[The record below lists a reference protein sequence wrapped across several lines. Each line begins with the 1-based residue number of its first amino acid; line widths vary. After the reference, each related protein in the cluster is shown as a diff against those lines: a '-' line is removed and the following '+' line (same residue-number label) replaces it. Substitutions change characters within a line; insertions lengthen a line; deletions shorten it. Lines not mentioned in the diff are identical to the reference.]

1 MNIFQNTQSG
11 ATKPGFLKHSSFLGL
26 LLSRDRISRCSPSL
40 LFLLLIATI
49 FIANFFINYLHDF
62 LPNLHLWQHA
72 LIDSMVLSTIILP
85 PIHYF
90 WFGPLWRQ
98 IQERKKAEEDIARL
112 SRKLISATEKE
123 RKKLALELHDEC
135 SQRITALQFG
145 IESLL
150 FLHPQHDQERQ
161 EKLAGLNGLVQQ
173 LSDLIRNFSSS
184 LRSDML
190 EDLGL
195 VSTLDW
201 YVAEIS
207 RTVPGLK
214 VDFEAVGLR
223 KRLPSRIELILYR
236 VCQESLTNV
245 LKHARAD
252 HVQIMLTYSHPKVML
267 SIRDNGVGFNPAHA
281 DDGKRC
287 LGLLGMRERVASVGG
302 EWNVSSSREGGTLVR
317 VDLPVSR

>member
-1 MNIFQNTQSG
+1 MNLFQNSPSG
-11 ATKPGFLKHSSFLGL
+11 ATKSGFLKNFSFPGL
-26 LLSRDRISRCSPSL
+26 PLYRDKISRCSPSVLFVL
-40 LFLLLIATI
+40 LVASI
-49 FIANFFINYLHDF
+49 FIANFFITYLHDF
-62 LPNLHLWQHA
+62 LPNLQLWQHA
-72 LIDSMVLSTIILP
+72 LIDSMVLSAIILT
-85 PIHYF
+85 PIYYL

-98 IQERKKAEEDIARL
+98 IQERKKAEQDIARL
-112 SRKLISATEKE
+112 SRKLVSATEEE

-150 FLHPQHDQERQ
+150 FLPPQHEQEQQ
-161 EKLAGLNGLVQQ
+161 EKLARLNGLVQQ
-173 LSDLIRNFSSS
+173 LSDLIRKFSSS

-195 VSTLDW
+195 VSTLNW

-214 VDFEAVGLR
+214 VDFEAIGLR

-252 HVQIMLTYSHPKVML
+252 HVQILLTYSHPKVML

-281 DDGKRC
+281 DDSKLC
-287 LGLLGMRERVASVGG
+287 LGLLGMRERVASVEG

-317 VDLPVSR
+317 VELPVSR